1 MRKAILALVLA
12 AACHAPKAGETLGE
26 SVRSYNEGVRWQ
38 RYETAAVHVPAA
50 ERAQF
55 IDDADE
61 RAKDI
66 KITDYEIVRVTQK
79 SDRVAEVQVKMSWY
93 KDSEGLLRETQ
104 AMQTWE
110 RHGKTWLV
118 IDETRVRG
126 TEMPGLR
133 EPPTQE

>member
-1 MRKAILALVLA
+1 MRPILLVVLL

-26 SVRSYNEGVRWQ
+26 SVRSYNDGIRWQ
-38 RYETAAVHVPAA
+38 RYDNAAVHVPPA
-50 ERAQF
+50 ERSQF

-66 KITDYEIVRVTQK
+66 KITDYEIVKVDQK
-79 SDRVAEVQVKMSWY
+79 TDRIAQVQIKLSWY
-93 KDSEGLLRETQ
+93 SDSEGKLRETQ

-118 IDETRVRG
+118 IEETRVKG

-133 EPPTQE
+133 EPPNAE

>member
-1 MRKAILALVLA
+1 MKRILLLAVL

-26 SVRSYNEGVRWQ
+26 SVRSYNDGVRWQ
-38 RYETAAVHVPAA
+38 RYDTAAVHVPVA
-50 ERAQF
+50 ERSQF

-66 KITDYEIVRVTQK
+66 KITDYEIVKVDQK
-79 SDRVAEVQVKMSWY
+79 TDRIAQVQIKLSWY
-93 KDSEGLLRETQ
+93 SDSEGKLRETQ

-118 IDETRVRG
+118 IEETRLRG

-133 EPPTQE
+133 EPPTPE